1 MAKKKYYIV
10 LRGHRPGL
18 YRQWSGKGGAAEQVQ
33 GFPNAAYR
41 GFHKLE
47 EAAAWLRELGA
58 GTMPGLPPDLAGLLA
73 QQPELAQDNGPDTL
87 LKAGKVLIYTDG
99 SALDNPGPGGY
110 GVVLRY
116 KNHRKELSGGFRLTT
131 NNRMEL
137 LACIQGLKALKQACS
152 VVLYSD
158 SKYVIHGMTKGWA
171 KRWQASG
178 WKLADG
184 DTVKNADLWRK
195 LLRLCGQ
202 QEVEFRQLP
211 CAFQQVPCKPEGL
224 CPGLPITLQ
233 EIDGGFLYRGLH
245 QQGLGLLKAVVG
257 NRQLRGE
264 QASAQI

>member
-1 MAKKKYYIV
+1 M
-10 LRGHRPGL
+10 
-18 YRQWSGKGGAAEQVQ
+18 
-33 GFPNAAYR
+33 
-41 GFHKLE
+41 
-47 EAAAWLRELGA
+47 
-58 GTMPGLPPDLAGLLA
+58 
-73 QQPELAQDNGPDTL
+73 

-184 DTVKNADLWRK
+184 DSVKNADLWRK

-202 QEVEFRQLP
+202 HEVEFRWVRGHSGNRENQRCDRL
-211 CAFQQVPCKPEGL
+211 AMAAAQGEGL
-224 CPGLPITLQ
+224 PADTGYEGT
-233 EIDGGFLYRGLH
+233 G
-245 QQGLGLLKAVVG
+245 
-257 NRQLRGE
+257 
-264 QASAQI
+264 